1 MQWMHTGLSQHYAI
15 MVESK
20 NHYVHP
26 VQSWWS
32 FAILALAVG
41 KRTEPLVGVR
51 YIYLRKMSSYGGELR
66 MLPRH
71 LYGRIQYQA

>member
-20 NHYVHP
+20 SCYVHP
-26 VQSWWS
+26 VQSWWNI
-32 FAILALAVG
+32 AILVLAVG
-41 KRTEPLVGVR
+41 KRTGLLVGVR